1 MQMSEIASFF
11 RLQGNRLLTIKTPLA
26 GPSELVVVD
35 FQCTEGLSQ
44 LFEIHVRLASQDR
57 KIELKQMIGQ
67 PVTVTLQLTS
77 ALASSEE
84 RFFHG
89 YVAAFTH
96 LDTDGGFALYSAAIR
111 PWVWM
116 LSRRQD
122 IRIFQEQPV
131 QAILEKVFQEYGAL
145 ASYAFRLMKPTKNRS
160 YCTQYKESDL
170 DFVLRLMQEEG
181 LFFFFEHAK
190 DGHKLIVTDSSV
202 TAKPIDGRSPSI
214 PYLQGEA
221 LDDRDVVT
229 SFQAS
234 RQLESD
240 KVALKTFDYKAPGA
254 RRSVSNSTQVDQGDV
269 ASFEVYDYLGAHGFA
284 DSDRGEEL
292 ARFRTEALAAH
303 SKVFTG
309 ATTSRRLMP
318 ARYFELD
325 EHYDHAGAP
334 AEDRQFLLTTVT
346 HSGQNNFQAGDG
358 AASYSCS
365 FTCIR
370 KKIPYRPVLAA
381 ERPTIAGPQTAIVV
395 GPEGEEIYTDELGRV
410 KVQFHWDRLGKRNQA
425 SSCWVR
431 VAQPWAGRGFGMIQ
445 IPRIGDEV
453 VVSFLDGDPDRP
465 LITSRVYNAQNMPP
479 WALPA
484 NATQSGFLTRSS
496 KGATRENAN
505 AIRFE
510 DKLGQEELW
519 IHAEKDQRIE
529 VEHDESHSVG
539 NDRVKTVVH
548 DETVNVNHDRT
559 ETVGNNET
567 ITVGVNRTERV
578 GGNETLTVVGNRSET
593 IEGAQNLL
601 IALASAETVGLA
613 KALTIGG
620 AYTVTVAGAM
630 NTAVG
635 LASAEEVGLT
645 KTTMVG
651 KTYTVTAGDRIE
663 LRTGKSVII
672 LESNGHITITGVAI
686 NIAGSES
693 VEVDGKTVDLN

>member
-1 MQMSEIASFF
+1 MQMSEIAGFF
-11 RLQGNRLLTIKTPLA
+11 RLQSNRLFTIKTPLG

-35 FQCTEGLSQ
+35 FQCVEGLSRNFDINVQ
-44 LFEIHVRLASQDR
+44 LASQNCN
-57 KIELKQMIGQ
+57 IELKQMIGQ
-67 PVTVTLQLTS
+67 PVTITLQLAS
-77 ALASSEE
+77 ALASSDE

-89 YVAAFTH
+89 YVAAFSH
-96 LDTDGGFALYSAAIR
+96 LDTDGGFAIYSAEIR
-111 PWVWM
+111 PWLWM

-122 IRIFQEQPV
+122 IRIFQEQTV

-145 ASYAFRLMKPTKNRS
+145 ASYAFRLTRATKNRS

-190 DGHKLIVTDSSV
+190 DGHKLIITDSSV
-202 TAKPIDGRSPSI
+202 TAKPIDGRRASI
-214 PYLQGEA
+214 PYSQGEA

-229 SFQAS
+229 SFQAR
-234 RQLESD
+234 RQLESG
-240 KVALKTFDYKAPGA
+240 KVGLKTFDYKAPGA
-254 RRSVSNSTQVDQGDV
+254 RRFVSNSTQVDQGD
-269 ASFEVYDYLGAHGFA
+269 APSYEVYDYLGSHGFA

-303 SKVFTG
+303 SKVFSGT
-309 ATTSRRLMP
+309 TTSRRLMP
-318 ARYFELD
+318 ARYFELED
-325 EHYDHAGAP
+325 HYDHGAAQP
-334 AEDRQFLLTTVT
+334 DDRQFLLTSVT
-346 HSGQNNFQAGDG
+346 HTGQNNYQASDG
-358 AASYSCS
+358 PAAYSCS

-370 KKIPYRPVLAA
+370 KKIPYRPALAI

-410 KVQFHWDRLGKRNQA
+410 KVQFHWDRLGKKNQS

-431 VAQPWAGRGFGMIQ
+431 VGQPWAGRGFGMVQ

-465 LITSRVYNAQNMPP
+465 LITSRVYNAQNTPP

-484 NATQSGFLTRSS
+484 NATQSGVLTRSS

-510 DKLGQEELW
+510 DKIGQEELW

-529 VEHDESHSVG
+529 VEHDESHTVG
-539 NDRVKTVVH
+539 HDRAKTVVH
-548 DETVNVNHDRT
+548 DETVNVDHDRT
-559 ETVGNNET
+559 EKVGNNET

-620 AYTVTVAGAM
+620 AYAVTVAGAM

-635 LASAEEVGLT
+635 LASAEEVGLA
-645 KTTMVG
+645 KTVRVG
-651 KTYTVTAGDRIE
+651 KTYSMTAGDRIE
-663 LRTGKSVII
+663 LRTGKAVII
-672 LESNGHITITGVAI
+672 LESNGNITISGTTI
-686 NIAGSES
+686 NIAGAES
-693 VEVDGKTVDLN
+693 VQVDGKTVDLN